1 MDNSEVIFDLIDF
14 NIEGIDVY
22 HHNGSLWLIF
32 TEDKKWV
39 IELTKDGT
47 LWYNHYFFTN
57 CFKYLS
63 LYVIHNQH
71 YITKW
76 VENVIQNGV
85 INTYWDFERDKGY
98 VENVIQNGV
107 INTHGRRFTR
117 FPRVENVIQ
126 NGVINTFPTTGV
138 LSPQVE
144 NVIQNG
150 VINTITHGL
159 MSANTVENV
168 IQNGVKL

>member
-39 IELTKDGT
+39 FELTKDGT

-85 INTYWDFERDKGY
+85 INT
-98 VENVIQNGV
+98 
-107 INTHGRRFTR
+107 HGRRFTR

-126 NGVINTFPTTGV
+126 NGVINTLPTSGILPT
-138 LSPQVE
+138 SVE

-159 MSANTVENV
+159 MSANTVEHV
-168 IQNGVKL
+168 LQNGVKL

>member
-39 IELTKDGT
+39 FELTKDGT

-63 LYVIHNQH
+63 LDVIHNQH

-76 VENVIQNGV
+76 
-85 INTYWDFERDKGY
+85 

-126 NGVINTFPTTGV
+126 NGVTNTDYRSQFALVPVENVIHNRVINTLPTSGILPT
-138 LSPQVE
+138 SVE

-159 MSANTVENV
+159 MSANTVEHV
-168 IQNGVKL
+168 LQNGVKL

>member
-39 IELTKDGT
+39 FELTKDGT

-63 LYVIHNQH
+63 LDVIHNQH

-76 VENVIQNGV
+76 
-85 INTYWDFERDKGY
+85 

-126 NGVINTFPTTGV
+126 NGVINTLPTSGILPT
-138 LSPQVE
+138 SVE

-159 MSANTVENV
+159 MSANTVEHV
-168 IQNGVKL
+168 LQNGVKL

>member
-47 LWYNHYFFTN
+47 LWYNYYFFTN

-63 LYVIHNQH
+63 LDVVNNQY
-71 YITKW
+71 YIAKW
-76 VENVIQNGV
+76 VENILQNRVKYISLHVNKKVSEVKHILQNEVRYTLAEVGELMEEVEHILQNGIRNTIRQDITELSEVEDVIQNGV
-85 INTYWDFERDKGY
+85 RSTTDVLGRELSE
-98 VENVIQNGV
+98 VEDVI
-107 INTHGRRFTR
+107 
-117 FPRVENVIQ
+117 
-126 NGVINTFPTTGV
+126 
-138 LSPQVE
+138 
-144 NVIQNG
+144 
-150 VINTITHGL
+150 
-159 MSANTVENV
+159 
-168 IQNGVKL
+168 

>member
-39 IELTKDGT
+39 FELTKDGT

-63 LYVIHNQH
+63 LDVIHNQH

-76 VENVIQNGV
+76 
-85 INTYWDFERDKGY
+85 

-126 NGVINTFPTTGV
+126 NGVINTLPTSGILPT
-138 LSPQVE
+138 SVE

-150 VINTITHGL
+150 VINTIEHGL
-159 MSANTVENV
+159 MSANTVEHV
-168 IQNGVKL
+168 LQNGVKL